1 MRKMMIML
9 MLALGVSING
19 FAQSARRGDVTK
31 HMQQAIERVADA
43 PRGTSYGVVEE
54 TSDKYVVATPFGRYT
69 LKKEK
74 DGSVSYKGM
83 FIKPESQNGDTY
95 VVGSSF
101 GRFQINTRKF
111 TVKKL

>member
-1 MRKMMIML
+1 MMMML

-19 FAQSARRGDVTK
+19 FAQSTRRGDVTK
-31 HMQQAIERVADA
+31 QMKQAMERVADA

-83 FIKPESQNGDTY
+83 YIKPESQNGDTY
-95 VVGSSF
+95 VVDSSF